1 MTPAAVPRVG
11 LLATVRNRH
20 GVVAAV
26 QPFDGEGGRL
36 HLVHLE
42 YKDAG
47 QPADERLL
55 WELETGARLVE
66 PSALPDPAQA
76 AMPPADFDALLRA
89 ARWGALVPYLDP
101 RRRSLRRTPLASPF
115 HGAVQVENHQQ
126 GPLFDEADQLA
137 ASETLRRGKRHE
149 LARRRRHYDE
159 LREQLQRE
167 RTRVL
172 EHVLPKRFA
181 LAGTAQVFR

>member
-1 MTPAAVPRVG
+1 MTTPTIPRVG

-42 YKDAG
+42 YKDLG
-47 QPADERLL
+47 QPADEQLL

-66 PSALPDPAQA
+66 PTALPDPAQA

-89 ARWGALVPYLDP
+89 P
-101 RRRSLRRTPLASPF
+101 RNRYAKSPRNGTSTKPASPR
-115 HGAVQVENHQQ
+115 ADSRTSSSS
-126 GPLFDEADQLA
+126 GPLW
-137 ASETLRRGKRHE
+137 
-149 LARRRRHYDE
+149 
-159 LREQLQRE
+159 
-167 RTRVL
+167 
-172 EHVLPKRFA
+172 
-181 LAGTAQVFR
+181 